1 MRWKKDATAVAVVL
15 GIVFVAACGSSAS
28 DAAGFDGTLASGDA
42 GTSGPS
48 QSGSGVSEDAGPEQ
62 KAESSYQSPVATG
75 KYVWV
80 ANPTSGRVAYIDATT
95 LEVHT
100 VEAGNGPTYLAPLV
114 NPAVDSAIVL
124 NVVSNDA
131 TLLKANGSNVTATN
145 FKVAP
150 GANTW
155 ATSKDGRWAIA
166 WTNALALKN
175 PDPVDGFQDLSVV
188 DVTGVVAP
196 VVLSVGYRP
205 VSVGFTGN
213 SQEAYAV
220 TQDGISII
228 DLTGASPILK
238 KNVAISTDP
247 LDDPGTRDVSVTP
260 DGSLAFVRRDGQPD
274 ITVVSLADGTLV
286 TVTLP
291 GNVTDLRLS
300 AAGDEALAVVRDS
313 STVGILPVPGIFTD
327 PLTFQTVSITDDT
340 VGSVVLSQAGDTGL
354 LYTSALPVDDMT
366 VLSISASP
374 TYRTLKLYSPVLAV
388 FPTPDASYAVVLHDK
403 LPAGSSHPGAFSI
416 VPVSQNLP
424 ARIVGTEAPPTAV
437 AMAPGNTRGIVAER
451 DDTTEVYGA
460 YITKMPELTYDRYT
474 LASPPIAVG
483 IVAGANRAYVAQEH
497 PEGRITFI
505 DLVGGEARTLTGF
518 ELAARIV
525 DGSNGGK

>member
-1 MRWKKDATAVAVVL
+1 MRWRNHASGL
-15 GIVFVAACGSSAS
+15 GLFVGLGWLVACGSSAS
-28 DAAGFDGTLASGDA
+28 DSAGAFDGASGDVA
-42 GTSGPS
+42 DGGTSSPGA
-48 QSGSGVSEDAGPEQ
+48 GFGGDAGSPPEQ
-62 KAESSYQSPVATG
+62 KAESTYQSPVATG

-131 TLLKANGSNVTATN
+131 TLLRANGSTVTATN
-145 FKVAP
+145 FEVAG
-150 GANTW
+150 GANAW
-155 ATSKDGRWAIA
+155 ATSNDGRWAIA
-166 WTNALALKN
+166 WTNAQKIAN
-175 PDPVDGFQDLSVV
+175 ADPVDGYQDLSVI
-188 DVTGVVAP
+188 DVTGAVAP

-205 VSVGFTGN
+205 VTVGFTGD
-213 SQEAYAV
+213 SKEAYAV

-228 DLTGASPILK
+228 DLTKGTPALVN
-238 KNVAISTDP
+238 NVAISANP
-247 LDDPGTRDVSVTP
+247 LEDPGTRDVSVTP
-260 DGSLAFVRRDGQPD
+260 DGKLAFVRRDGQPD
-274 ITVVSLADGTLV
+274 VTVVSLDTGALV

-313 STVGILPVPGIFTD
+313 STVGILPVPGIFSD
-327 PLTFQTVSITDDT
+327 PTTFQTVTIADDT

-354 LYTSALPVDDMT
+354 LYTSALPVSDMT
-366 VLSISASP
+366 VLDIGASK
-374 TYRTLKLYSPVLAV
+374 YRTLKLYSPVLAV

-403 LPAGSSHPGAFSI
+403 LPAGTSHPGAFSI
-416 VPVSQNLP
+416 VPVAQALP
-424 ARIVGTEAPPTAV
+424 ARIVGTEAPPMGVAV
-437 AMAPGNTRGIVAER
+437 SPSNTRAIVSER
-451 DDTTEVYGA
+451 DDSTQTYGA
-460 YITKMPELTYDRYT
+460 YIAKMPELTEERYV

-497 PEGRITFI
+497 PQGRITFI
-505 DLVGGEARTLTGF
+505 DLTGGQARTLTGF
-518 ELAARIV
+518 ELAARVV